1 MTTPELEHILRNPPA
16 VKPPPDLLTDIQ
28 RQIALPKTPS
38 SRSAL
43 PFWKQWIP
51 ALSFGLLVLGC
62 IVALGVQTSEL
73 IQLKRDNRSLEEQV
87 ASANATLEAQP
98 NSSATSALS
107 EAEQREIERLRAEVD
122 QLRQQL
128 QAADQLRAE
137 EAQLQEQLKAAT
149 ARQRNEDPFAAHKA
163 RADSI
168 ACISNL
174 KQIGLAAR
182 MWSHDNNHQF
192 PPDIVSMSNELNTPK
207 ILVCP
212 ADAARLPSA
221 SSWEEWTPAR
231 LTYEYL
237 SAGLSEKDFSLV
249 MLRCPVHG
257 NVCLNDGSAV
267 MNAKLVTEN
276 GHLKVAPAVFPTKR

>member
-1 MTTPELEHILRNPPA
+1 MTTPDLEHILRNAPA
-16 VKPPPDLLTDIQ
+16 VKPRPELLGDLQ
-28 RQIALPKTPS
+28 RQIVLPKTPS

-87 ASANATLEAQP
+87 ASANATLEAPP

-107 EAEQREIERLRAEVD
+107 EAEQQEIERLRAEVD

-137 EAQLQEQLKAAT
+137 QAQLQEQLKAAT
-149 ARQRNEDPFAAHKA
+149 ARQRDEDPFAAFKT
-163 RADSI
+163 RSDSV
-168 ACISNL
+168 ACINNL
-174 KQIGLAAR
+174 KQLGLAAR
-182 MWSHDNNHQF
+182 MCSNEHKEQL
-192 PPDIVSMSNELNTPK
+192 PPDIFSMHAELNTPK

-212 ADAARLPSA
+212 ADSVRLPA
-221 SSWEEWTPAR
+221 PFLWEQWNAAQV
-231 LTYEYL
+231 TYEYL
-237 SAGLSEKDFSLV
+237 AGGTSEKDPAVVLA
-249 MLRCPVHG
+249 RCPIHG
-257 NVCLNDGSAV
+257 SVVLNDGSAQ
-267 MNAKLVTEN
+267 MNPKLVTDN
-276 GHLKVAPAVFPTKR
+276 GHLRLAPGSYR